1 MFIRVALVAFIY
13 LGPVAIAFGR
23 NVLGK
28 TREELPELPRL
39 SSFDPPK
46 ANELQYKS
54 LEELRDLLNKRRDI
68 FLQAQAAGVSWKST
82 GKFDERWKK
91 GKELNPLLLE
101 TDSRIKNLKRDISAL
116 RADVYA
122 SIYDWRSPFDAWRLR
137 LAMQIALRK
146 CWQCYVSAFICAAAF
161 GRAEWSSAIRDVIL
175 LDLLPV
181 RFYAPALIASSLTG
195 ILFAVLTYLRY
206 HQLSD
211 RIDQDYAL
219 GWEALRQKW
228 NPDHLP
234 NLEDIQSEGVERD
247 HADDNERKWFDVL
260 GVSASAS
267 LDEIKNAWHA
277 GLKKYHPDN
286 VERLGPKLKS
296 LAETET
302 KDLNAAYEA
311 AMKVKAESQSIAG

>member
-1 MFIRVALVAFIY
+1 MPIVLILIALVVVGVFIRVALVAFIY
-13 LGPVAIAFGR
+13 AGPIAIAFGQKI
-23 NVLGK
+23 LEK
-28 TREELPELPRL
+28 TREEPPELPRL
-39 SSFDPPK
+39 GSFDPPE

-54 LEELRDLLNKRRDI
+54 LEALRDLLIKKRDI
-68 FLQAQAAGVSWKST
+68 FLQAQAAGISWTST
-82 GKFDERWKK
+82 GKFDERWRK

-101 TDSRIKNLKRDISAL
+101 TNSRIKKLNKDIKAL
-116 RADVYA
+116 RAVVYN

-146 CWQCYVSAFICAAAF
+146 CWQCYVAAFICASAF
-161 GRAEWSSAIRDVIL
+161 ERAEWSIAIRDAML

-181 RFYAPALIASSLTG
+181 QFYAPALIATSLTG
-195 ILFAVLTYLRY
+195 MLFGVLTYLRY

-247 HADDNERKWFDVL
+247 HADDNGWKWFDVL
-260 GVSASAS
+260 GVSESAS

-277 GLKKYHPDN
+277 GLKKYHPEQRRTIGTE
-286 VERLGPKLKS
+286 VEIFSRNRNHGPERCL
-296 LAETET
+296 
-302 KDLNAAYEA
+302 
-311 AMKVKAESQSIAG
+311 